1 MNNHVANPFEKILGT
16 WIKPQDNSD
25 LPVEEKHSI
34 TEPEIDEVDEIV
46 KQQTGCKT
54 GRCE

>member
-1 MNNHVANPFEKILGT
+1 MNNHIATPFEKILGT
-16 WIKPQDNSD
+16 WIEPKDNSD

-46 KQQTGCKT
+46 K
-54 GRCE
+54 